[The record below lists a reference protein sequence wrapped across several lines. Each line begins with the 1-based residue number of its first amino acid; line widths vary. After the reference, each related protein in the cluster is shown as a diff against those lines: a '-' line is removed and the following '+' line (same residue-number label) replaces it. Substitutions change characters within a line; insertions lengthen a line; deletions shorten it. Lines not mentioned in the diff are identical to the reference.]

1 MSGSYL
7 LLKENTENTH
17 TDSIH
22 QSILNDA
29 SHHTH
34 APLFN
39 SIECTSSDFMVLL
52 LTLFLANVALRLL
65 EKAFVGIVHS
75 IAQRFQEKDKSTAIP
90 FMKDSQ

>member
-17 TDSIH
+17 IDSIH
-22 QSILNDA
+22 QSILNDE

-39 SIECTSSDFMVLL
+39 PIECTSSNFIVLL
-52 LTLFLANVALRLL
+52 LILFLANVALRLL
-65 EKAFVGIVHS
+65 EKALVGIVHY
-75 IAQRFQEKDKSTAIP
+75 IAQRFQEKDKSTSIT
-90 FMKDSQ
+90 FSKDSK